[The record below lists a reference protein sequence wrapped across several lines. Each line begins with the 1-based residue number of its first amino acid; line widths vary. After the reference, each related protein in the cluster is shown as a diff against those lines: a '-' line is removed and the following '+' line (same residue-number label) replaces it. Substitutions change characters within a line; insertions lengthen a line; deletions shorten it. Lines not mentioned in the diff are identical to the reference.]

1 MVAYRDTLFIT
12 VWGGPA
18 MANANDSIRRLAIRL
33 GELCVERGVSVT
45 AAESCTG
52 GGVAAAITDIAG
64 SSRYFETGYVT
75 YSNAAKQR
83 LLGVPGMTLDAH
95 GAVSRAVVEA
105 MAAGA
110 CRDSGA
116 QLGVSVSGVAGPDGG
131 SEEKPVGTVW
141 FAFAVEG
148 RYEAECQRFGGG
160 RSEVRQAAV
169 LHALEGLVLRL
180 ENLA

>member
-1 MVAYRDTLFIT
+1 MT
-12 VWGGPA
+12 
-18 MANANDSIRRLAIRL
+18 NADDRVRRLAIRL

-83 LLGVPGMTLDAH
+83 LLGVPGETLDAH
-95 GAVSRAVVEA
+95 GAVSQPVVEA
-105 MAAGA
+105 MVEGA

-116 QLGVSVSGVAGPDGG
+116 RLGVSVSGVAGPDGG
-131 SEEKPVGTVW
+131 SAEKPVGTVW
-141 FAFAVEG
+141 FAFAVDG
-148 RYEAECQRFGGG
+148 RLEADRQRFAGG
-160 RSEVRQAAV
+160 RDEVRQAAV
-169 LHALEGLVLRL
+169 VHALEGLIRRL
-180 ENLA
+180 ESLT

>member
-1 MVAYRDTLFIT
+1 MT
-12 VWGGPA
+12 
-18 MANANDSIRRLAIRL
+18 NADDRVRRLAIRL

-83 LLGVPGMTLDAH
+83 LLGVPGETLDAH
-95 GAVSRAVVEA
+95 GAVSQPVVEA
-105 MAAGA
+105 MVEGA

-116 QLGVSVSGVAGPDGG
+116 RLGVSVSGVAGPDGG
-131 SEEKPVGTVW
+131 SDEKPVGTVW
-141 FAFAVEG
+141 FAFAVDG
-148 RYEAECQRFGGG
+148 RLEADRQRFAGG
-160 RSEVRQAAV
+160 RDEVRQAAV
-169 LHALEGLVLRL
+169 LHALEGLIRRL
-180 ENLA
+180 DSLP

>member
-1 MVAYRDTLFIT
+1 MT
-12 VWGGPA
+12 
-18 MANANDSIRRLAIRL
+18 NADDRVRRLAIRL

-83 LLGVPGMTLDAH
+83 LLGVPGETLGAH
-95 GAVSRAVVEA
+95 GAVSQPVVEA
-105 MAAGA
+105 MVEGA

-116 QLGVSVSGVAGPDGG
+116 RLGVSVSGVAGPDGG
-131 SEEKPVGTVW
+131 SDEKPVGTVW
-141 FAFAVEG
+141 FAFAVDG
-148 RYEAECQRFGGG
+148 RLEADRQRFAGG
-160 RSEVRQAAV
+160 RDEVRQAAV
-169 LHALEGLVLRL
+169 LHALEGLIRRL
-180 ENLA
+180 DSLP